1 MDLPFVLSNLA
12 SLTALPVRIVVGG
25 KIEKRYSVVSFP
37 IDPFSFHLKEVEER
51 KSHVSF
57 FYTKD
62 FFYYGILRKGEERI
76 VIGPASQVTYSPS
89 RLREI
94 LFRRGVSNHDIPLFL
109 QSLSA
114 LPAFPLTGR
123 TRVLLMVNYIWNE
136 EKLTPEEVL
145 IQNEVQN
152 QIQENRT
159 SDTEAES
166 GNEFPHNT
174 YAREQNRLG
183 YVKEGD
189 IAGLKKRFSE
199 ERPLRTGTIA
209 QTPLRQRKN
218 RRVVTTTLVSRT
230 CIEGG
235 RSVEEALSLSD
246 SYLQRRER
254 LTTATTIQNLSY
266 HRIRDYAG
274 KRSEISGS
282 DKYSRTIQK
291 AIAYI
296 QHNVNKKISAEDIA
310 KEVYLSKN
318 RLEIRFKEET
328 GKTLHDYSRE
338 TKRKEAKSL
347 LLNTKQTI
355 EQISSYL
362 CFSSQ
367 AYFQNV
373 FRKRFNR
380 TPRQFRENKKE

>member
-1 MDLPFVLSNLA
+1 M
-12 SLTALPVRIVVGG
+12 SLFSIR
-25 KIEKRYSVVSFP
+25 KI
-37 IDPFSFHLKEVEER
+37 
-51 KSHVSF
+51 
-57 FYTKD
+57 
-62 FFYYGILRKGEERI
+62 FYYGILRKGEERI

-89 RLREI
+89 GLREI

-174 YAREQNRLG
+174 YVREQNRLG

-199 ERPLRTGTIA
+199 ERSLRTGTIA

-218 RRVVTTTLVSRT
+218 RRIVTTTLVSRT

-254 LTTATTIQNLSY
+254 LTTAQTIQNLSY

>member
-1 MDLPFVLSNLA
+1 
-12 SLTALPVRIVVGG
+12 
-25 KIEKRYSVVSFP
+25 
-37 IDPFSFHLKEVEER
+37 
-51 KSHVSF
+51 
-57 FYTKD
+57 
-62 FFYYGILRKGEERI
+62 
-76 VIGPASQVTYSPS
+76 
-89 RLREI
+89 
-94 LFRRGVSNHDIPLFL
+94 
-109 QSLSA
+109 
-114 LPAFPLTGR
+114 
-123 TRVLLMVNYIWNE
+123 MVNYIWNE

-174 YAREQNRLG
+174 YVREQNRLG

-199 ERPLRTGTIA
+199 ERSLRTGTIA

-218 RRVVTTTLVSRT
+218 RRIVTTT
-230 CIEGG
+230 
-235 RSVEEALSLSD
+235 LSD

-254 LTTATTIQNLSY
+254 LTTAQTIQNLSY

-274 KRSEISGS
+274 KKSEISGS

-296 QHNVNKKISAEDIA
+296 QHNVNKKISAKDIA

-367 AYFQNV
+367 AYFQNI